1 MSDLHL
7 CLTCFGYAVFQ
18 SLFSLFACLL
28 SLTKLRNVIMSPRP
42 MGRETTPV
50 NQI

>member
-7 CLTCFGYAVFQ
+7 CLTCFCYAVFQ

-28 SLTKLRNVIMSPRP
+28 SLTKLRNVMSPRP
-42 MGRETTPV
+42 MDRETTPV